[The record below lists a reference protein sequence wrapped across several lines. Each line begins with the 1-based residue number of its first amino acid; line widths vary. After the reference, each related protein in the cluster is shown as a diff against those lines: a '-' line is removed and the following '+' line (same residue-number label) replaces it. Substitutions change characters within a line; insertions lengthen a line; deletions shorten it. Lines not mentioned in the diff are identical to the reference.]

1 MRTSDGACVSVPTG
15 GHALSFV
22 ERHGLWSSEQKEAAT
37 RLRRIVEEQKL
48 EVIRFSF
55 PDQHGILRG
64 KTLVAS
70 EALASLES
78 GCTITS
84 TMFAKDTSH
93 KTVFPVFTAGG
104 GFGMREMEG
113 AADVLMVADPSSFRV
128 LPWSSSTGWLLCDV
142 YFADGRPV
150 PFATRYLYKSVLAK
164 LEKRGYDFVA
174 GLEVECH
181 IFKLLDDRMSP
192 EDAGQPGQPPS
203 VSLLSHGYQYLT
215 EQRYDQMEPV
225 LETVR
230 RDIVALGL
238 PLRSIEVEFGPSQCE
253 FTFKPAKGL
262 EPADNMILLRSAVK
276 QICRRHGYH
285 ATFMCR
291 PKIPNV
297 VASGWHLHQSIVSR
311 LSGEN
316 AFMAKDHGEVL
327 SAFGRFYLGGL
338 LQHARAAAVFTTPTI
353 NGYKRYRSYSL
364 APDRAIWGRDNRG
377 VMIRVLGGADDPAT
391 RLENRIGE
399 PAANPYLYM
408 ASQILSGLD
417 GVDRGLDPGPS
428 ADTPYETMADLLPK
442 TLQEAVVALKDD
454 PFFRDAFGAGF
465 VDYYVHIKNAEIERF
480 QAEVSDWEQREYF
493 EMF

>member
-1 MRTSDGACVSVPTG
+1 M
-15 GHALSFV
+15 
-22 ERHGLWSSEQKEAAT
+22 
-37 RLRRIVEEQKL
+37 RRIVEEKNL
-48 EVIRFSF
+48 EVIRLAF

-64 KTLVAS
+64 KTIVAA
-70 EALASLES
+70 EAIASLES
-78 GCTITS
+78 GCTITT
-84 TMFAKDTSH
+84 TMLAKDTSH
-93 KTVFPVFTAGG
+93 RTVFPVFTSGG

-113 AADVLMVADPSSFRV
+113 AADVLMVPDPTSFRV
-128 LPWSSSTGWLLCDV
+128 LPWAPATGWLLCDI
-142 YFADGRPV
+142 YFADGRAV
-150 PFATRYLYKSVLAK
+150 PFATRNLYRSVLDK

-181 IFKLLDDRMSP
+181 IFKLEDARLSP

-203 VSLLSHGYQYLT
+203 VSLLSQGYQYLT

-225 LETVR
+225 LEIVR
-230 RDIVALGL
+230 RDLVAMGL
-238 PLRSIEVEFGPSQCE
+238 PLRSIEVEYGPSQCE
-253 FTFKPAKGL
+253 FTFQPMAGL
-262 EPADNMILLRSAVK
+262 EPADTMVLFRGAVK

-291 PKIPNV
+291 PRIPN
-297 VASGWHLHQSIVSR
+297 AMGSGWHLHQSLVAHG
-311 LSGEN
+311 SGEN
-316 AFMAKDHGEVL
+316 AFMATDDGELL
-327 SAFGRFYLGGL
+327 SAFGRGYLAGL
-338 LQHARAAAVFTTPTI
+338 LQHARASAVFTTPTI

-377 VMIRVLGGADDPAT
+377 VMIRVLGGAGDSAT

-428 ADTPYETMADLLPK
+428 ADTPYETQAPLLPK
-442 TLQEAVVALKDD
+442 TLREAVLALQDD
-454 PFFRDAFGAGF
+454 PFFRDALGAEF

>member
-1 MRTSDGACVSVPTG
+1 M
-15 GHALSFV
+15 SFI
-22 ERHGLWSSEQKEAAT
+22 ERYGLWSDEQKEAAA
-37 RLRRIVEEQKL
+37 RLRRTVEEQKL
-48 EVIRFSF
+48 EVIRLSF

-78 GCTITS
+78 GCSITT

-113 AADVLMVADPSSFRV
+113 AADVLMVPDPTSFRV
-128 LPWSSSTGWLLCDV
+128 LPWAPATGWLLCDV
-142 YFADGRPV
+142 YFADGRAV
-150 PFATRYLYKSVLAK
+150 PFATRNLHRSA
-164 LEKRGYDFVA
+164 LEKLGKRGFDFVA
-174 GLEVECH
+174 GLEVEFH
-181 IFKLLDDRMSP
+181 IFKLEDARMAP

-203 VSLLSHGYQYLT
+203 VSLLSQGYQYLT

-225 LETVR
+225 LEIVR
-230 RDIVALGL
+230 RDILALGL

-253 FTFKPAKGL
+253 FTFKPTVGL
-262 EPADNMILLRSAVK
+262 EPADNMILFRSAVK
-276 QICRRHGYH
+276 QICQRHGYH

-291 PKIPNV
+291 PRLPNV
-297 VASGWHLHQSIVSR
+297 FASGWHLHQSIVSR
-311 LSGEN
+311 SNGEN
-316 AFMAKDHGEVL
+316 AFMTKDDGELL
-327 SAFGRFYLGGL
+327 SPFGRHYLGGL
-338 LQHARAAAVFTTPTI
+338 LRHARASAVFSTPTI

-377 VMIRVLGGADDPAT
+377 VMVRVLGGASDPAT

-417 GVDRGLDPGPS
+417 GVDRKLDPGPS
-428 ADTPYETMADLLPK
+428 ADTPYETKASLLPK
-442 TLQEAVVALKDD
+442 TLQEAVLALKDD
-454 PFFRDAFGAGF
+454 AFFREAFGAGF

-480 QAEVSDWEQREYF
+480 QAEVSEWEHREYF